1 MKRRKT
7 PLEKKTLA
15 YKKEHILTVE
25 YPNAFRRYWPR
36 KKAAA
41 ARKERRQVR
50 QQLAEIVPPHATDLR
65 PDFPLKP
72 VRRDRVQKWP
82 SSVTPL
88 GTLVPQ
94 RHYWRVARIA
104 WNFFKQ
110 PYLSSAHRERFCAF
124 LSQLTQSKTTYTSRV
139 ARLFAELLNPPAMHV
154 HAEFAAGGDRRVEW
168 LRAFLKDAPEW
179 EPRLRNW
186 TKENQ

>member
-7 PLEKKTLA
+7 PLEKKAVA

-25 YPNAFRRYWPR
+25 YPHAFRHYWPR

-50 QQLAEIVPPHATDLR
+50 QQLAELVLPHAADQR
-65 PDFPLKP
+65 PNFPLKP
-72 VRRDRVQKWP
+72 VRRDRVQKWR

-88 GTLVPQ
+88 GTIVPQ

-104 WNFFKQ
+104 WIFLSGHINQ
-110 PYLSSAHRERFCAF
+110 PSIKSDFAYSSA
-124 LSQLTQSKTTYTSRV
+124 
-139 ARLFAELLNPPAMHV
+139 N
-154 HAEFAAGGDRRVEW
+154 
-168 LRAFLKDAPEW
+168 
-179 EPRLRNW
+179 
-186 TKENQ
+186 